1 MGVFYNVVVVL
12 HLIGMAMIV
21 GGWLAQIREP
31 HPVITTGIL
40 HGALVQIVTG
50 MILVGLASSGAVDK
64 DLDHAKVAVKLVIA
78 AAVAGIAVVGNA
90 RGREA
95 PAALA
100 HAAGSLAVVNVAIAV
115 LW

>member
-1 MGVFYNVVVVL
+1 MLYKIVVVL

-21 GGWLAQIREP
+21 GGWLAQLRAP
-31 HPVITTGIL
+31 HPTITPGIV

-50 MILVGLASSGAVDK
+50 MILVSLASSGAVDREV
-64 DLDHAKVAVKLVIA
+64 DNAKIAVKLVVA
-78 AAVAGIAVVGNA
+78 AAVAGVAVVGNA

-100 HAAGSLAVVNVAIAV
+100 HAAGGLAVANVAVAV